1 MFDSDEATVMEGAV
15 FCSAAQTAPAVFRSR
30 MMDPVPAAYHPVPAV
45 YDAADDGDEY
55 QATMLLEGPSA
66 ASPSNAAPPVR
77 LAAPAPYRNAG
88 GTLLMPAAQSIEMR
102 DAIMASMRHLQSQHP
117 QQYAHLA
124 SVAPRAANMNAV
136 AASLAP
142 PAPPALSRFELAFA
156 GAAAILI
163 GLTAALLFVYF
174 F

>member
-15 FCSAAQTAPAVFRSR
+15 RRGAQPAPSVFRSR
-30 MMDPVPAAYHPVPAV
+30 MMDPVSAAYHPVPAV
-45 YDAADDGDEY
+45 YDAADEGDEY
-55 QATMLLEGPSA
+55 QATMLMEAPSA
-66 ASPSNAAPPVR
+66 ASPVR
-77 LAAPAPYRNAG
+77 VAAPAPYRNVG
-88 GTLLMPAAQSIEMR
+88 GTMVMPAAQSIGMR

-124 SVAPRAANMNAV
+124 SSVPRAANTNTNAM
-136 AASLAP
+136 AAPL
-142 PAPPALSRFELAFA
+142 ALSRFELAFA

>member
-15 FCSAAQTAPAVFRSR
+15 FRSAAPPAPAVFRSR

-66 ASPSNAAPPVR
+66 ASPSNAAP
-77 LAAPAPYRNAG
+77 APYRNAG

-117 QQYAHLA
+117 QQYAHRA

-136 AASLAP
+136 AAPLAP

>member
-1 MFDSDEATVMEGAV
+1 MFDSDEATVMGGAV
-15 FCSAAQTAPAVFRSR
+15 FRSAAQPAPAVFRSR

-66 ASPSNAAPPVR
+66 AAPSNAAPPVR

-117 QQYAHLA
+117 QQ
-124 SVAPRAANMNAV
+124 SSMPISRSREAPTRR
-136 AASLAP
+136 P
-142 PAPPALSRFELAFA
+142 
-156 GAAAILI
+156 
-163 GLTAALLFVYF
+163 
-174 F
+174 